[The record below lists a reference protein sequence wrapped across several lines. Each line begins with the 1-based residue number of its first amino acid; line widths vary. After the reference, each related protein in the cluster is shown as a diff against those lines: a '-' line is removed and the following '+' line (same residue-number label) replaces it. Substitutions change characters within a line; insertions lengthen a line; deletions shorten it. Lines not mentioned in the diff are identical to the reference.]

1 MLYSICSNAPKINQ
15 RRLVWHTYELYPRL
29 QLGCSKKLRIAAEA
43 SLCSVVLCCRTAV
56 IWNGRDE
63 TRTRDLRR
71 ASATKHVLVSPTASD
86 NYAILQVFYRI
97 CRGGL
102 SIPYASVSARLQY
115 GCSNL
120 PASKASFLGAP
131 CSSLASNW

>member
-29 QLGCSKKLRIAAEA
+29 QLGRSKKLRIAAEV
-43 SLCSVVLCCRTAV
+43 SLCSVVFCCRTAV
-56 IWNGRDE
+56 NWNGRDE
-63 TRTRDLRR
+63 TRTRDLRH

-86 NYAILQVFYRI
+86 KYAILQEFYRI

-102 SIPYASVSARLQY
+102 SSAYAPVPAQLQ
-115 GCSNL
+115 
-120 PASKASFLGAP
+120 
-131 CSSLASNW
+131 